1 MIKYKIDVLFELK
14 KRGFTTNK
22 IRNEHFFGESTM
34 SNIRRGTPPRPDT
47 LNTLC
52 TLLQCQPGDIL
63 EWVPDSAPS
72 DTNTP

>member
-14 KRGFTTNK
+14 KRGFTSAK
-22 IRNEHFFGESTM
+22 IRSGHFLGESTM

-52 TLLQCQPGDIL
+52 ALLQCQPGDIL
-63 EWVPDSAPS
+63 EWVPDAAGRDGS
-72 DTNTP
+72 TM